1 MGLELDSRLIMEVNN
16 KCKDKKK
23 RKEKYGSRTVGAKQ
37 IEWNRYQDGYK
48 KKNQTE
54 KKKYKKS
61 QS

>member
-1 MGLELDSRLIMEVNN
+1 MEVNN
-16 KCKDKKK
+16 KCKDKKKK